1 MSMSTTPEDSPK
13 GPPGRSLSEPA
24 QKPFDEPETPDGN
37 GTASPPSFRR
47 SLSSANFAP
56 NGDLYDGLDED
67 WLASNTSLG
76 ELSVFDWLDSFSVLP
91 ETLDKL
97 NQRFKLQSR
106 GVSCRVEGANFSS
119 VIG

>member
-1 MSMSTTPEDSPK
+1 MSYPVEKLPEDIDS
-13 GPPGRSLSEPA
+13 A
-24 QKPFDEPETPDGN
+24 N
-37 GTASPPSFRR
+37 GSGSASPTGFRR

-67 WLASNTSLG
+67 WLSSTANLG
-76 ELSVFDWLDSFSVLP
+76 ELSIFDWLDSFSVLP

-106 GVSCRVEGANFSS
+106 GVLSTILLS
-119 VIG
+119 